1 MIPQIAAI
9 IFLILWASWVT
20 YIYRVESNDWVAIIM
35 LGFLMSFGTMILLL
49 VLLLLLCAAFG
60 VFA

>member
-9 IFLILWASWVT
+9 IFLILWVSWGT
-20 YIYRVESNDWVAIIM
+20 YIYRVDSNDWVTVIM
-35 LGFLMSFGTMILLL
+35 LGFLMSLGTMILSL

-60 VFA
+60 VFT